1 MKITMEDIKKAK
13 HKINGIREEYDKL
26 SLKEQ
31 VYTKEGISLGNSLNR
46 AIKTHKNIKGSFFFG
61 NN

>member
-1 MKITMEDIKKAK
+1 MEDIKKAK

-46 AIKTHKNIKGSFFFG
+46 AIKTHKNIKGSFFLR
-61 NN
+61 